1 MPHTILKESRIPHIV
16 LRQELGRRDHG
27 PTQSNSKLTGG
38 HQRQLQ
44 SGSKSQGAQED
55 VQLRLWG
62 DWLLFDVDFVP
73 RANPDVGGQ
82 VT

>member
-27 PTQSNSKLTGG
+27 PTQSSSKLTDGR
-38 HQRQLQ
+38 QRQLQ
-44 SGSKSQGAQED
+44 SGSKSQGAQEG

-62 DWLLFDVDFVP
+62 YWLLFGADFVQ

-82 VT
+82 AT